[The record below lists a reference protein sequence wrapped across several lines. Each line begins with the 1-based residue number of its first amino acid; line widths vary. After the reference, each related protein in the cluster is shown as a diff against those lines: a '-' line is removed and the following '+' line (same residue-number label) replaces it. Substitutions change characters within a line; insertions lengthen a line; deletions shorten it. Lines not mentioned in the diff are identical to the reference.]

1 MSIWAALFLEFWK
14 GYSSEITHR
23 WDTTDCTP
31 EEEHP
36 RPQYMEQLKYVDE
49 TSVNVVTQTSEP
61 KVPYWSRKVPG
72 IVLSAS
78 VVLLMLLVVLA
89 AVVGVILYRMSMI
102 LALSTVNEE
111 TIQVILCQINIFC
124 HQLTQHLKKDFFRF
138 YKDLHKLF

>member
-1 MSIWAALFLEFWK
+1 
-14 GYSSEITHR
+14 
-23 WDTTDCTP
+23 
-31 EEEHP
+31 
-36 RPQYMEQLKYVDE
+36 MEQLKYVGE

-111 TIQVILCQINIFC
+111 TIQVILCQINILI
-124 HQLTQHLKKDFFRF
+124 QNLTTDSVEFI
-138 YKDLHKLF
+138 LF